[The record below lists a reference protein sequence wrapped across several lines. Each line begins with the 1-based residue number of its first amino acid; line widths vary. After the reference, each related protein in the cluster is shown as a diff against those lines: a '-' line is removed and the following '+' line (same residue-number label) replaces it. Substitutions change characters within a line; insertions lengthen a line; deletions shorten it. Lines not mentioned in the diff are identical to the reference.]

1 MHGSCVPRSRK
12 GIRGECYTR
21 IDRLFADDFRHA
33 FGDMFWKLLLAGI
46 DPAHPARQARQ
57 QILPN
62 AGQTAGVFVPVLNTA
77 MVRFQIVG
85 TKRIAAFIA
94 QIGHESGQFRYVRE
108 LGNDQY
114 LSKYDTGT
122 LAKRL
127 GNTPEADGD
136 GQKYRGRGLIQI
148 TGRAN
153 YMMCGEALAL
163 DLINQP
169 ELLEKPQHACMSA
182 AWFWASRGLNTL
194 AEAGQFDTVTRR
206 INGGQNG
213 AADRQALYA
222 RAHKVLT

>member
-1 MHGSCVPRSRK
+1 MS
-12 GIRGECYTR
+12 ITQQQ
-21 IDRLFADDFRHA
+21 L
-33 FGDMFWKLLLAGI
+33 
-46 DPAHPARQARQ
+46 Q

-94 QIGHESGQFRYVRE
+94 QIGHESGQFRYLRE

-114 LSKYDTGT
+114 LSKYDTGS

-163 DLINQP
+163 NLINQP

-194 AEAGQFDTVTRR
+194 ADAGQFDTITRR

-222 RAHKVLT
+222 RALKVLA

>member
-1 MHGSCVPRSRK
+1 MVGMQ
-12 GIRGECYTR
+12 
-21 IDRLFADDFRHA
+21 L
-33 FGDMFWKLLLAGI
+33 
-46 DPAHPARQARQ
+46 Q

-85 TKRIAAFIA
+85 LKRIAAFIA

-114 LSKYDTGT
+114 LSKYDTGS

-169 ELLEKPQHACMSA
+169 ELLEKPQHACLWPSSVGPPHRRAIATGSSA
-182 AWFWASRGLNTL
+182 
-194 AEAGQFDTVTRR
+194 
-206 INGGQNG
+206 
-213 AADRQALYA
+213 
-222 RAHKVLT
+222 

>member
-1 MHGSCVPRSRK
+1 MS
-12 GIRGECYTR
+12 ITQQQ
-21 IDRLFADDFRHA
+21 L
-33 FGDMFWKLLLAGI
+33 
-46 DPAHPARQARQ
+46 Q

-62 AGQTAGVFVPVLNTA
+62 AGQSASVFVPVLNTA
-77 MVRFQIVG
+77 MVRFQIIG
-85 TKRIAAFIA
+85 TKRVAAFIA

-108 LGNDQY
+108 LGGDQY
-114 LSKYDTGT
+114 LSKYDTGS

-153 YMMCGEALAL
+153 YTTCGEALAL
-163 DLINQP
+163 DLVNHP

-194 AEAGQFDTVTRR
+194 ADAGQFDKITQR

-213 AADRQALYA
+213 AADRQALHA
-222 RAHKVLT
+222 RALKVLA

>member
-1 MHGSCVPRSRK
+1 MS
-12 GIRGECYTR
+12 ITQQQ
-21 IDRLFADDFRHA
+21 L
-33 FGDMFWKLLLAGI
+33 
-46 DPAHPARQARQ
+46 Q

-122 LAKRL
+122 RAKRL

-169 ELLEKPQHACMSA
+169 ELLEKPQLACMSA

-194 AEAGQFDTVTRR
+194 AEAGQFVTITRR
-206 INGGQNG
+206 INGGQKG

-222 RAHKVLT
+222 RALKMLA

>member
-1 MHGSCVPRSRK
+1 MS
-12 GIRGECYTR
+12 ITQQQ
-21 IDRLFADDFRHA
+21 L
-33 FGDMFWKLLLAGI
+33 
-46 DPAHPARQARQ
+46 Q

-194 AEAGQFDTVTRR
+194 ADAGQFDTITRR

-213 AADRQALYA
+213 AADRQVLYA
-222 RAHKVLT
+222 RALKVLA